1 MTTPA
6 ALAQRFS
13 DRLVQLLDQH
23 GYPKDPVSRSRSV
36 AKILGGADASFGA
49 RFLSGKE
56 PPGWVQ
62 LGLLCEFFDVEPG
75 FFLDSTINNKVP
87 LDTEAVRGLTGGD
100 TIAWKA
106 PSGSDP
112 DAGGR
117 KLGWLSGKRVANSFD
132 RTDLVIV
139 NQVAELSF
147 KSEAE
152 TLCIAES
159 DEGRFFAVK
168 MHARQSHRA
177 TLEYLET
184 PPTGA
189 TVQGLIALTSTRS
202 ICPEAMR
209 QSGLVSINPVV
220 GSMRVA
226 NNMRF

>member
-23 GYPKDPVSRSRSV
+23 GFPKDHVSRCKAV
-36 AKILGGADASFGA
+36 AQILGGADASFGA

-62 LGLLCEFFDVEPG
+62 LGLLCEFFLVEPG
-75 FFLDSTINNKVP
+75 FFLDSAINNKVP
-87 LDTEAVRGLTGGD
+87 LDTEAVLGLTGGD

-112 DAGGR
+112 EAGGR
-117 KLGWLSGKRVANSFD
+117 TLGWLSGKRVANAFD

-139 NQVAELSF
+139 NQVPQFSF
-147 KSEAE
+147 KNEAE

-168 MHARQSHRA
+168 LHARQTQRA
-177 TLEYLET
+177 TLEYLES

-189 TVQGLIALTSTRS
+189 TTQGLMALTSARS
-202 ICPEAMR
+202 ICPDAMK

-226 NNMRF
+226 CNMRF